1 MLFGLLM
8 AAPLV
13 TCLDLSEFSSLH
25 IISIMV
31 PPYTITRL
39 NNNTVEK
46 KKLSDFVSNPKNIKN
61 IFWNNYQDGCVHI
74 IKSLS

>member
-1 MLFGLLM
+1 MSIELYE
-8 AAPLV
+8 ARRK
-13 TCLDLSEFSSLH
+13 LDIFEKGVNNPEIF
-25 IISIMV
+25 MV

>member
-1 MLFGLLM
+1 
-8 AAPLV
+8 
-13 TCLDLSEFSSLH
+13 
-25 IISIMV
+25 MV

-61 IFWNNYQDGCVHI
+61 IFWNNYQD
-74 IKSLS
+74 